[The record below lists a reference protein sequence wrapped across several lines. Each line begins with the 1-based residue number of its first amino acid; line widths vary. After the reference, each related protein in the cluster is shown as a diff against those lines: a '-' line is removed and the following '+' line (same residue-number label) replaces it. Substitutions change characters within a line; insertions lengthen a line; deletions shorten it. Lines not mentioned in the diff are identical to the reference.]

1 MDCDLK
7 GIWFDFH
14 ICDIYILVGTEVYK
28 GWVADPFII
37 ETNGESFILKSK
49 MSVFAQKTT
58 HCALV
63 QFRLELIV
71 LQKTL

>member
-1 MDCDLK
+1 MTSNVY
-7 GIWFDFH
+7 FH

-49 MSVFAQKTT
+49 MSVFALTKTREHT
-58 HCALV
+58 
-63 QFRLELIV
+63 
-71 LQKTL
+71 